1 MGSFLLYICDAL
13 LSLLS
18 TVIIGNA
25 ILSWLVAFDV
35 VNLRNRVVSS
45 IADVLDAISR
55 PVLAPFRRFIPPLG
69 GVDITPVI
77 ALLVIEAARKT
88 LLPLIF
94 SRLI

>member
-1 MGSFLLYICDAL
+1 MGSFLLYISEGL

-35 VNLRNRVVSS
+35 VNLRNRFVAS
-45 IADVLDAISR
+45 IAQVLEAISR

>member
-1 MGSFLLYICDAL
+1 MGSFFYEICNGL
-13 LSLLS
+13 LSLIVW
-18 TVIIGNA
+18 VIIADA

-35 VNLRNRVVSS
+35 VNLRNRFVGN
-45 IADVLDAISR
+45 IAHVLSAISR

-77 ALLVIEAARKT
+77 ALLVIQAAQHS

-94 SRLI
+94 RPLL

>member
-1 MGSFLLYICDAL
+1 MGSFVFEICNGLLGL
-13 LSLLS
+13 LVW
-18 TVIIGNA
+18 VIIGDA

-35 VNLRNRVVSS
+35 VNLRNRVVGN
-45 IADVLDAISR
+45 IARALDAISR

-77 ALLVIEAARKT
+77 ALLVIQAAQHS

-94 SRLI
+94 RPLL